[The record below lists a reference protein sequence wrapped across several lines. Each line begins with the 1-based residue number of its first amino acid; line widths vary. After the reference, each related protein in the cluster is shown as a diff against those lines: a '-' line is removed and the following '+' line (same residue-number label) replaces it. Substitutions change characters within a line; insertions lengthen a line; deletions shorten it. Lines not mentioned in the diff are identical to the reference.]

1 MSYIAPT
8 LAGWTSQRFGTHP
21 GGFNPPGGHTG
32 EDIACDVG
40 TPLMAM
46 AGGVVAHVGYFA
58 GTYLDNPWWIEPGFA
73 GFVVSVDY
81 GTYVSHYAHCSSSPI
96 KVGQFVRQGQVV
108 AYSGN
113 TGTATTGPHVHWE
126 LMPDGWDLG
135 TDTYGRI
142 NPRSIVNGITP
153 QSTDTNPLEDILA
166 TLTDQ
171 EKKDLMSAVRKVN
184 RYLDAPIGVLPGK
197 VTDALLDEPVTRA
210 AVGGKT
216 SLRSTI
222 AYLDK
227 NLNAIRDA
235 LKARTDV

>member
-21 GGFNPPGGHTG
+21 GGFNPAGGHTG

-46 AGGVVAHVGYFA
+46 AGGVVVHVGYFA

-81 GTYVSHYAHCSSSPI
+81 GPYVSHYAHCSSSPV
-96 KVGQFVRQGQVV
+96 KVGQAVRQGQVV

-153 QSTDTNPLEDILA
+153 QSTTTAPKEN
-166 TLTDQ
+166 TLSAAEVKEIKAAIASS
-171 EKKDLMSAVRKVN
+171 EKRLRDHINAVLIGGYTWKDAKGVERKH
-184 RYLDAPIGVLPGK
+184 YGIAPILEETQRRIALDDADGV
-197 VTDALLDEPVTRA
+197 
-210 AVGGKT
+210 
-216 SLRSTI
+216 
-222 AYLDK
+222 
-227 NLNAIRDA
+227 NQ
-235 LKARTDV
+235 